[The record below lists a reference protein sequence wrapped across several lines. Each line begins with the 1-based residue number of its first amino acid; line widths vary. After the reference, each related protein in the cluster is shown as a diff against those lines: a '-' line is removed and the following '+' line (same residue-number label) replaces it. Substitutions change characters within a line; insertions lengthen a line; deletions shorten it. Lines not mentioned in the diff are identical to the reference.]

1 MLHPSFFVLHSSFYM
16 KYYLIVGEASGDL
29 HASHLMAALRREDPQ
44 AEFRFFGG
52 DLMAAVGGCAP
63 VKHYRDLAYMG
74 FVPVLLHLRTI
85 FANMAFC
92 KRDIVEWQPDALIL
106 VDYPGFNLSIA
117 KYIHARTRIPV
128 YYYIAP
134 KIWAWKEYRI
144 KNIKRDVDEL
154 FSILPFEVDFFEGK
168 HRYPIHYVGNPTL
181 DEVAAFRAAYKETRQ
196 AFFER
201 NGLQAKPVIALLA
214 GSRKQ
219 EIKDNLPDMIRAASS
234 FGGYQLVLA
243 GAPGIDA
250 DYYRAYMGEAE
261 VKVVFGQTYELLSH
275 ADAALVTSG
284 TATLETAL
292 FRVPQVV
299 CYHTPV
305 GRLIA
310 FLKRHVLKVKYI
322 SLVNLIAGREVV
334 RELVADTMTVAQI
347 RAELGRIL
355 TDERWRKEMLEGYAD
370 VAARLGEPGAPAKA
384 ARLICGLLKKRD
396 V

>member
-1 MLHPSFFVLHSSFYM
+1 MLHSSFFVLHSSFYM

-52 DLMAAVGGCAP
+52 DLMAAAGGCAP

-128 YYYIAP
+128 YYYISP

-144 KNIKRDVDEL
+144 KNIKRDVDQL

-219 EIKDNLPDMIRAASS
+219 EIKDNLPDMIQAASS

-250 DYYRAYMGEAE
+250 DYYRAYMDGAE

-347 RAELGRIL
+347 RTELGRIL
-355 TDERWRKEMLEGYAD
+355 TDERWRKEMLAGYAD

>member
-1 MLHPSFFVLHSSFYM
+1 MLHSSFFVLHSSFYM

-52 DLMAAVGGCAP
+52 DLMAAVGGYAP

-250 DYYRAYMGEAE
+250 DYYRAYMDGAE

-347 RAELGRIL
+347 RTELGRIL
-355 TDERWRKEMLEGYAD
+355 TDERWRREMLEGYAD